1 MLGGR
6 ADGTSSIG
14 GSGRTVAK
22 PGGRNIAS
30 AVKETLD
37 SVVSPSVRDT
47 ILGRALAAGH
57 LTHVPN
63 DAPTL
68 EEFVAGPLHD
78 SLVQSLGPE
87 LGVSVTHE
95 IERVVALAAPHVVEV
110 SRAESR
116 PPGRK
121 PSTKL
126 AAQGP
131 SRRPSRSTMPSREA
145 FPPGSAVS
153 RDKRWA
159 EAEARGISPTVP
171 AGRAAQDDE
180 IVGEGR
186 GRPSRGT
193 GAGQPVSADFPLG
206 TATALGVIGTASVE
220 PSSGGRPLVYVASA
234 DRELLRVFQAWLD
247 MRAQVEAVA
256 SMRDLVVRLVANEQS
271 RIVIVLDGKHPAIRP
286 LALAAFAEE
295 MSATTQV
302 LLWGVPPHL
311 HAKMRNVSVATEKWL
326 VYGAD
331 ATTNELVAR
340 CAKIVG

>member
-1 MLGGR
+1 M
-6 ADGTSSIG
+6 
-14 GSGRTVAK
+14 AK

-37 SVVSPSVRDT
+37 SVVSPSVRDA
-47 ILGRALAAGH
+47 ILGRALASAQMKQ
-57 LTHVPN
+57 VPN

-68 EEFVAGPLHD
+68 GEFVAGPLHD
-78 SLVQSLGPE
+78 SLVQSLGSA
-87 LGVSVTHE
+87 LGVSVTTE
-95 IERVVALAAPHVVEV
+95 IERVVALAAPHDVMPVRDETK
-110 SRAESR
+110 
-116 PPGRK
+116 PPARR

-126 AAQGP
+126 SATGA

-145 FPPGSAVS
+145 FTPGSAVS

-159 EAEARGISPTVP
+159 EAEARGISPTMPV
-171 AGRAAQDDE
+171 GRIVQDDE

-186 GRPSRGT
+186 RASQRT
-193 GAGQPVSADFPLG
+193 GQGQPVSADFPVG

-220 PSSGGRPLVYVASA
+220 PSSGGRPLVYVAST

-247 MRAQVEAVA
+247 MRAKVEVVT
-256 SMRDLVVRLVANEQS
+256 SMRDLVVRLVANETA
-271 RIVIVLDGKHPAIRP
+271 RVVIVLDGKQPAIRP

-326 VYGAD
+326 VYGSD